1 MHTIETVR
9 ETVDKYQDTAQ
20 LSMLLKSIFP
30 RGSMEALR
38 ALDDLS
44 FLEFVN
50 LNHSDFIE
58 YGFTDTLSKQLEAVT
73 YLYKR
78 ISQLEGD
85 VTIIRSPE
93 DVYRLFKHMDALT
106 QEHLAVAYL
115 TTKNTVIKT
124 ETVFIGSLNASIV
137 HPREIF
143 RHAVKLHCASI
154 VVAHNHPS
162 GDPTPSQ
169 EDINVTKRLAEA
181 GKVLGIEV
189 LDHIIIGRNKHTSLK
204 EKGYM

>member
-38 ALDDLS
+38 ALDELS
-44 FLEFVN
+44 FLEFVS

-58 YGFTDTLSKQLEAVT
+58 YGFTETLSKQLEAVT
-73 YLYKR
+73 YLYKH

-115 TTKNTVIKT
+115 TVKNTVIKT
-124 ETVFIGSLNASIV
+124 ETIFIGSLNASIV
-137 HPREIF
+137 HPREVF
-143 RHAVKLHCASI
+143 RPAVKLPCASI

-169 EDINVTKRLAEA
+169 EDINVTKRLTEA
-181 GKVLGIEV
+181 GNALGINV
-189 LDHIIIGRNKHTSLK
+189 LDHIIVGRNKHTSLK

>member
-20 LSMLLKSIFP
+20 SIFP
-30 RGSMEALR
+30 RGSMETLR

-50 LNHSDFIE
+50 MNHSDFIE
-58 YGFTDTLSKQLEAVT
+58 YGFTDTLAKQLEAVT
-73 YLYKR
+73 YLYKH
-78 ISQLEGD
+78 ISQLDGD
-85 VTIIRSPE
+85 VTTIRSPE
-93 DVYRLFKHMDALT
+93 DVYRLFKHMESLT
-106 QEHLAVAYL
+106 QEHLVVAYL

-124 ETVFIGSLNASIV
+124 ETIFIGSLNASIV
-137 HPREIF
+137 HPREVF

-162 GDPTPSQ
+162 GDPSPSQ
-169 EDINVTKRLAEA
+169 EDIQITKRLVEA
-181 GKVLGIEV
+181 GKALGIGV
-189 LDHIIIGRNKHTSLK
+189 LDHVIVGRNKSVSLK

>member
-38 ALDDLS
+38 ALDELS
-44 FLEFVN
+44 FLEFVS

-58 YGFTDTLSKQLEAVT
+58 YGFTETLSKQLEAVT
-73 YLYKR
+73 YLYKH

-115 TTKNTVIKT
+115 TSKNTVIKT
-124 ETVFIGSLNASIV
+124 ETIFIGSLNASIV
-137 HPREIF
+137 HPREVF
-143 RHAVKLHCASI
+143 RPAVKLPCASI

-169 EDINVTKRLAEA
+169 EDINVTKRLTEA
-181 GKVLGIEV
+181 GSALGINV

>member
-30 RGSMEALR
+30 RGSMETLR

-50 LNHSDFIE
+50 MNHSDFIE
-58 YGFTDTLSKQLEAVT
+58 YGFTDTLAKQLEAVT
-73 YLYKR
+73 YLYKH
-78 ISQLEGD
+78 ISQLDGD
-85 VTIIRSPE
+85 VTTIRSPE
-93 DVYRLFKHMDALT
+93 DVYRLFKHMESLT
-106 QEHLAVAYL
+106 QEHLVVAYL

-137 HPREIF
+137 HPREVF

-169 EDINVTKRLAEA
+169 EDINITRRLTEA
-181 GKVLGIEV
+181 GNALGINV
-189 LDHIIIGRNKHTSLK
+189 LDHIIVGRNRSTSLK

>member
-58 YGFTDTLSKQLEAVT
+58 YGFTETLSKQLEAVT
-73 YLYKR
+73 YLYKH

-93 DVYRLFKHMDALT
+93 DVYRLFKHMDALA

-115 TTKNTVIKT
+115 TAKNTVIKT
-124 ETVFIGSLNASIV
+124 ETIFIGSLNASIV
-137 HPREIF
+137 HPREVF
-143 RHAVKLHCASI
+143 RPAVKLPCASI

-169 EDINVTKRLAEA
+169 EDIMVTKRLSEA

-189 LDHIIIGRNKHTSLK
+189 LDHIIVGRNKHTSLK